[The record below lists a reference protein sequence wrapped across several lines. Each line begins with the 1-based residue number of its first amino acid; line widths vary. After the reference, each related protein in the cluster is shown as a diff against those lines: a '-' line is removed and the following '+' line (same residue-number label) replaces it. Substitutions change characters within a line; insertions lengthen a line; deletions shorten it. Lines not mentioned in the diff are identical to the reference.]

1 MTSENKLHL
10 AALESGMPGLT
21 PACAK
26 VLIEAA
32 AVCLEEKKHKTGV
45 LLSLSG
51 LSTDAVVLEWNEVD
65 EQQRNA
71 HHDLQDATEYG
82 ACGLAILLVKQL
94 TGKVVLQR
102 SRKGSGFDYWVG
114 DESSSE
120 VGDENSSDADL
131 FAGKAR
137 LEISGILEGS
147 RNSLNARVKQK
158 KIQIQP
164 SRHMAPGLVAVAEFS
179 NPIIHVEGA

>member
-1 MTSENKLHL
+1 MTSENRLHL
-10 AALESGMPGLT
+10 AVLESGMPGLT
-21 PACAK
+21 PAWAK

-32 AVCLEEKKHKTGV
+32 AVCLEEKNHKTGV

-51 LSTDAVVLEWNEVD
+51 LSTDVVILEWNGVD

-71 HHDLQDATEYG
+71 HHDLQEATEYG
-82 ACGLAILLVKQL
+82 ACGLAILVIKQL

-114 DESSSE
+114 DE
-120 VGDENSSDADL
+120 NSTNSDL
-131 FAGKAR
+131 FAGKSR
-137 LEISGILEGS
+137 LEISGILEGN
-147 RNSLNARVKQK
+147 RNALTARVKQK
-158 KIQIQP
+158 RLQIQP
-164 SRHMAPGLVAVAEFS
+164 SQYIAPGLVAVTEFS